1 MRSLKGFLAR
11 EPSACRVRLRQVLG
25 GQGGRGIGVPVG
37 IQDGGGMASKQR
49 DLVGELSLL
58 AEGDDGEGAAAAS
71 FPIDREVF
79 GVGLA
84 VENSVSSASLRL
96 FKFAGDPL
104 TCLGP
109 DDRRKKKVESP
120 LTFTRLVSHAFRLM

>member
-1 MRSLKGFLAR
+1 
-11 EPSACRVRLRQVLG
+11 
-25 GQGGRGIGVPVG
+25 
-37 IQDGGGMASKQR
+37 MASKQR

-84 VENSVSSASLRL
+84 VEKSVSSAYLRL
-96 FKFAGDPL
+96 FNFAGDPL

-109 DDRRKKKVESP
+109 DDRRRKKKVEFP